1 MVHYDA
7 SSNLPSCEVRV
18 VPSRNVLILQMMVFL
33 MGGQKFFK
41 NVDIKTTFC
50 CAIFSTHVLVIL
62 DFFTLT
68 LFCAESEYPYH
79 VRGGAPEAT
88 PCISGTIHQKVTKLL
103 EQTYVGKCRGFKA

>member
-1 MVHYDA
+1 
-7 SSNLPSCEVRV
+7 
-18 VPSRNVLILQMMVFL
+18 MMVSEDL
-33 MGGQKFFK
+33 VEGVEAGTGRGIVPHVGCRGGRQP
-41 NVDIKTTFC
+41 
-50 CAIFSTHVLVIL
+50 ALA
-62 DFFTLT
+62 LT

>member
-1 MVHYDA
+1 MGCFR
-7 SSNLPSCEVRV
+7 L
-18 VPSRNVLILQMMVFL
+18 VL
-33 MGGQKFFK
+33 
-41 NVDIKTTFC
+41 D
-50 CAIFSTHVLVIL
+50 
-62 DFFTLT
+62 LT

>member
-1 MVHYDA
+1 MC
-7 SSNLPSCEVRV
+7 S
-18 VPSRNVLILQMMVFL
+18 Q
-33 MGGQKFFK
+33 
-41 NVDIKTTFC
+41 
-50 CAIFSTHVLVIL
+50 IF
-62 DFFTLT
+62 LT